1 MRSRSTIAQWQRVCL
16 LRDPDVEMIT
26 SIREQI
32 DKVKLALHHMQNDV
46 NFWSQQ
52 RSKENEEIETE

>member
-1 MRSRSTIAQWQRVCL
+1 MQ
-16 LRDPDVEMIT
+16 IT
-26 SIREQI
+26 ANDI
-32 DKVKLALHHMQNDV
+32 KLALHHMQNDV